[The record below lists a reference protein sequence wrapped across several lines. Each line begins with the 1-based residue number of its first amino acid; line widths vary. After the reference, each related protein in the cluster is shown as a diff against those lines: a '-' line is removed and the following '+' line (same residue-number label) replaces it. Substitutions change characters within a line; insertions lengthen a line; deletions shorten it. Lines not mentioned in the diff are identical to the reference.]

1 MASVSRFAGHR
12 WRAVRSKVSP
22 EKMGW
27 WVITETLR
35 PTDIGVKDINQ
46 SAKQRLSFAKESQFY
61 SVRMKKGQ
69 DPLMSGSAMTG
80 REIPR
85 RRLAERRAEIIS
97 SWLTTQK

>member
-46 SAKQRLSFAKESQFY
+46 SPPSN
-61 SVRMKKGQ
+61 
-69 DPLMSGSAMTG
+69 D
-80 REIPR
+80 
-85 RRLAERRAEIIS
+85 
-97 SWLTTQK
+97 